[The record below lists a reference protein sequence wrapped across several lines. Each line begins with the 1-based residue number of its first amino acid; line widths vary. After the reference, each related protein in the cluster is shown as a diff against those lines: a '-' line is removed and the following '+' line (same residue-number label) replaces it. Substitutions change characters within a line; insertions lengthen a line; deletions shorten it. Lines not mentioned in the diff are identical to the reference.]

1 MEERLSHA
9 VVSTPQAL
17 PKMRGHM
24 TEIVTTSEPP
34 AMSLEI
40 VSREQFQQVLQGK
53 LSPQIS
59 PAMED
64 YAPEA
69 SC

>member
-1 MEERLSHA
+1 
-9 VVSTPQAL
+9 
-17 PKMRGHM
+17 
-24 TEIVTTSEPP
+24 
-34 AMSLEI
+34 MSLEI